1 MIMAQEIERKFLV
14 KDESFLPLV
23 EYKKHLKQGYLTSK
37 NAEGMT
43 FRVRIADDEAFLTV
57 KGRNN
62 GMTRAEFEYP
72 IPLADA
78 EEMLASFCSDRMI
91 DKVRYY
97 LHYEGFLWEI
107 DVFEGRHKGLIVA
120 EIELSDEDTVFAIP
134 PFVGK
139 EVTDD
144 FAYSNFALSMS

>member
-1 MIMAQEIERKFLV
+1 MAQEIERKFLV
-14 KDESFLPLV
+14 KDKSFLPFV
-23 EYKKHLKQGYLTSK
+23 EYYRHLKQGYLTSE

-43 FRVRIADDEAFLTV
+43 FRVRIADENAFFTV

-62 GMTRAEFEYP
+62 GIVRSEFEYP

-78 EEMLASFCSDRMI
+78 EDMLASFCKDRMI
-91 DKVRYY
+91 EKVRYY

-107 DVFEGRHKGLIVA
+107 DVFAGRHDGLIIA
-120 EIELSDEDTVFAIP
+120 EIELPDENTEFVKP
-134 PFVGK
+134 PFVGD
-139 EVTDD
+139 EVSDN